1 MSPIL
6 GTLASQFSG
15 KPFNSF
21 ESIETVTVG
30 SGGSA
35 TITFSSIPATYKHLQ
50 VRCIARSTYSGS
62 GDGIQ
67 VQFNS
72 DTSLSGTNYA
82 YHLLIGTGSSVVA
95 AANSSYP
102 YIVAGDTTGGTSASG
117 MFGTNIFDILDYAN
131 TNKYKTLRTLNG
143 NDQNGSGSVRLISGL
158 WRSVSAITR
167 IDFNLLNGGNYAEYS
182 QFALYGIKGA

>member
-1 MSPIL
+1 MPIL
-6 GTLASQFSG
+6 GTIASQFSG